1 MVSENARVVAAAVAL
16 DTGNLDELGRL
27 FAESHT
33 SLRDLYEVSSP
44 ALEAMVEVARAVPG
58 VVASRMTGPGL
69 GGCTVNLVLADAV
82 PALQAAGG
90 REYDSR
96 TGLQGRV
103 YPVAVADRAG
113 PVALG

>member
-1 MVSENARVVAAAVAL
+1 
-16 DTGNLDELGRL
+16 
-27 FAESHT
+27 
-33 SLRDLYEVSSP
+33 
-44 ALEAMVEVARAVPG
+44 
-58 VVASRMTGPGL
+58 MTGPGL

-82 PALQAAGG
+82 PALQAAVG